1 MKRSASLFALVTLAA
16 VAGSALAQA
25 PPTLTP
31 QQRAAQIQQLQQLK
45 QNARQ
50 LALQAAAAGGA
61 GGAPAIV
68 VPPFPAAAGTAGK
81 GGAGGTAGTA
91 GTAGTGGVHPVLI
104 PAIAST
110 AELAA
115 LQLSRPDRKKA
126 SAAALVA
133 RWGDLVKDDKA
144 KTELK
149 LHAQRVAYL
158 TRIKTIATR
167 NGAVGIANSTDQLL
181 FEEEKRDFD
190 AMTALK
196 GGAK

>member
-50 LALQAAAAGGA
+50 QALQAAAAGGA
-61 GGAPAIV
+61 GGVPAVV
-68 VPPFPAAAGTAGK
+68 VPPFATAPAAAGTAGK

-91 GTAGTGGVHPVLI
+91 GTAGVHPVLV

-115 LQLSRPDRKKA
+115 LQVSRPDRKKA
-126 SAAALVA
+126 SAAALIA

-144 KTELK
+144 KAELK

-158 TRIKTIATR
+158 NRIKTIATR
-167 NGAVGIANSTDQLL
+167 NGAVGIANSADQLL